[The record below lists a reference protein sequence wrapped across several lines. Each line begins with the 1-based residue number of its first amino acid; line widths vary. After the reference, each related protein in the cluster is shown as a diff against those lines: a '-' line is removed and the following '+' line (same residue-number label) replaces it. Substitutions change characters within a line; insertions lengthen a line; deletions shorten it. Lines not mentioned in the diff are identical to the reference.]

1 MKQVM
6 KRALSCLI
14 TFGLIA
20 LILVKLSPLF
30 RPEDTED
37 CKEKNNF
44 FYTLPKNSVEVMI
57 YGSSHAYRGISTE
70 KLYAEYGIGAFND
83 AWNWQKIDTT
93 RLFIE
98 DSLAYQK
105 PKVALIETFHISEV
119 NRNSDPTAEIYSSKY
134 LRNKSAVN
142 EYLKNCFGNNVK
154 SYLGYYLPVIV
165 LHENW
170 NKLKKCNFSDNAMDD
185 FHRINMGYCKTDG
198 ITVLSRSN
206 ITCNEQSGLD
216 PDAKEELEK
225 IVSLCKEND
234 IKIVFFTTP
243 YNGNNAHHDAMKE
256 YSEAN
261 DCIYVD
267 FFELFDE
274 LGFDPES
281 DFSDGG
287 HLNVFGAE
295 KVSDYLGKVLAQ
307 NFDLTDMREV
317 EGNLWQKN
325 FYGDNAD

>member
-1 MKQVM
+1 M

-20 LILVKLSPLF
+20 LILVKLSSLF
-30 RPEDTED
+30 CPEDTAD
-37 CKEKNNF
+37 CQLKANF

-57 YGSSHAYRGISTE
+57 YGSSHAYRGVSTE
-70 KLYAEYGIGAFND
+70 KLYAKYGIGAFNH

-93 RLFIE
+93 RLFID

-105 PKVALIETFHISEV
+105 PKVALIETYHVHAV
-119 NRNSDPTAEIYSSKY
+119 NRNADPSAEIFSSKY
-134 LRNKSAVN
+134 LRNRNAVN
-142 EYLKNCFGNNVK
+142 EYLKNSFGTNYK

-165 LHENW
+165 FHENW
-170 NKLKKCNFSDNAMDD
+170 NILKKSNFIDSETDE

-198 ITVLSRSN
+198 ITVLSRSS

-216 PDAKEELEK
+216 SDAKEELEK
-225 IVSLCKEND
+225 IIAVCKEND

-243 YNGNNAHHDAMKE
+243 FYGNHAYHDVMQE
-256 YSEAN
+256 YSEAH

-274 LGFDPES
+274 VGFDPEK

-287 HLNVFGAE
+287 HLNVYGAE
-295 KVSDYLGKVLAQ
+295 KVSDYLGKVLVE